1 LKSLFKLEQEE
12 IERVLSKIDFEK
24 MGGLLPVVAQ
34 EENTHQVLMQAFMNR
49 EALKLTLKTG
59 KVHYWSRSRGRLWR
73 KGETSGHE
81 QILVNAILDC
91 DHDALL
97 LKVKQ
102 VGPCCHTGAKTC
114 FHNPIKS

>member
-1 LKSLFKLEQEE
+1 MKSPFKLDKAE
-12 IERVLSKIDFEK
+12 IEKILKEIDFEK
-24 MGGLLPVVAQ
+24 MGGLLPVVTQ
-34 EENTHQVLMQAFMNR
+34 EYSTQQVLMQAFMNR

-59 KVHYWSRSRGRLWR
+59 KVHYWSRSRGKLWR

-81 QILVNAILDC
+81 QILIDAILDC
-91 DHDALL
+91 DRDALL

-102 VGPCCHTGAKTC
+102 VGICCHTGAETC